1 MVTWHGWM
9 SLLIAP
15 LVAVAVYERGVYS
28 SDQVDVIWPARQ
40 RTAPVVAIGPARG
53 KGRMR
58 CLLCYVSRLS
68 RTLER
73 AYLRNTERATE
84 PVRSMIQSAKI
95 DRSHSSSPQAGS
107 TGQIAPAVELRVA
120 ALTFAQGG
128 LLTFVSVEG
137 QNRHLPN
144 TVPIEGESLDAT
156 AARLLRTNLGFSGN
170 TRSSSTP

>member
-1 MVTWHGWM
+1 
-9 SLLIAP
+9 
-15 LVAVAVYERGVYS
+15 
-28 SDQVDVIWPARQ
+28 
-40 RTAPVVAIGPARG
+40 
-53 KGRMR
+53 
-58 CLLCYVSRLS
+58 
-68 RTLER
+68 
-73 AYLRNTERATE
+73 
-84 PVRSMIQSAKI
+84 MIQSAKI

-156 AARLLRTNLGFSGN
+156 AARLLRTNLGFSEQYMEQLYTLSHSDSGRWSIIVSYLALIC
-170 TRSSSTP
+170 TEGELSDPEQGAWVDLGSVESLSESRPAGR